1 MAGDTILFR
10 RGSTF
15 EFQGQF
21 RDGSGAAVPLTG
33 ITPDIYQTEG
43 SGMQDVSVNVVNAAT
58 GTFLAY
64 LPKAEAEK
72 LPPGRNSWFKIRFT
86 YDGSS
91 SVVVFPPIWLD
102 VR

>member
-1 MAGDTILFR
+1 MAGDTIIFR

-21 RDGSGAAVPLTG
+21 KDSLGAPIPLTG
-33 ITPDIYQTEG
+33 VTPGIYETHG
-43 SGMQDVSVNVVNAAT
+43 SGMQDVSVNTSDAAL
-58 GTFLAY
+58 GKFLAY
-64 LPKAEAEK
+64 LPEEEASK
-72 LPPGRNSWFKIRFT
+72 LPLGRNSWFKIKFD
-86 YDGSS
+86 YDGSE